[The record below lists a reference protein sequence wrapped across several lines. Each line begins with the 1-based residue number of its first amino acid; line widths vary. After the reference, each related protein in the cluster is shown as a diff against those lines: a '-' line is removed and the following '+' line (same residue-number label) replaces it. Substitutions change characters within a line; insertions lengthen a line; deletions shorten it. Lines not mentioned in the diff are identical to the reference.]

1 MFISL
6 TRRVSIAVWKMLK
19 KLNAWALKPYHDA
32 GYVIRRKAT
41 ILYYFCVSLVI
52 LMPFFLTIYA
62 IWIPQRL
69 PIAGPP
75 MLASMAIGLTCLFIL
90 SSGRFYLAGQTL
102 AFVAFLI
109 IALAQYRKLEGEY
122 FTAYSTFI
130 HLFAIP
136 ILVVGLFGRK
146 RYILPMY
153 AVMVIANVVFFGLL
167 RPKIDGEYLIAAQV
181 GLMTSVIALTLITTL
196 LYLLRNVMDSAV
208 TEVEKTNASLN
219 RFVPTEFLQLLNRKN
234 IHEVGLGDHTEQ
246 EMTIL
251 FADIRNFTGIS
262 ETLSPAENFS
272 FINDYLSVMGP
283 IIRENNGFIDKYIGD
298 AVMALFPSSAEDAL
312 EAALAMHD
320 RVSEWN
326 QRRAQHNYAAV
337 KIGIGIHQGR
347 VMLGTIGEHQRM
359 DGTVIADAVNLASR
373 IESLTKNYG
382 AGTLISD
389 FSWQSVKDK
398 HKYDSR
404 LVDRVAVKGKNEPV
418 DLIEVFN
425 SDVDDLR
432 KLKLRQKAAFAAA
445 LDLYRRGNFS
455 DAKNAFLQLA
465 AENAHDRTLRLYLE
479 RIERYIQYPPR
490 EWLGF
495 EVLTEK

>member
-6 TRRVSIAVWKMLK
+6 TRRLSIALWEMLK

-90 SSGRFYLAGQTL
+90 SRGRFYVAGQTL

-167 RPKIDGEYLIAAQV
+167 RPKIEGEYLIAAQV

-196 LYLLRNVMDSAV
+196 LFLLRNVMDSAV

-219 RFVPTEFLQLLNRKN
+219 RFVPTEFLQLLNRNN
-234 IHEVGLGDHTEQ
+234 IHEVGLGDHTER

-298 AVMALFPSSAEDAL
+298 AILALFFNSADAAR
-312 EAALAMHD
+312 AAIAMH
-320 RVSEWN
+320 EML
-326 QRRAQHNYAAV
+326 QRFNAQFIDGIFPEIR
-337 KIGIGIHQGR
+337 IGIGIHTGR
-347 VMLGTIGEHQRM
+347 IMLGTIGEVRRM
-359 DGTVIADAVNLASR
+359 ENTVISDTVNAASR
-373 IESLTKNYG
+373 IESLTKKLG
-382 AGTLISD
+382 AAILLSGESLSQIP
-389 FSWQSVKDK
+389 KDD
-398 HKYDSR
+398 YRTR
-404 LVDRVAVKGKNEPV
+404 LVDVAPLRGKTQVLRIFELLNPLPEERQLQLLANAPIFEEGITAMRAGRLDEAQNLFKQCLSTV
-418 DLIEVFN
+418 EKDGAALHHLRLIEKTR
-425 SDVDDLR
+425 L
-432 KLKLRQKAAFAAA
+432 LKSHK
-445 LDLYRRGNFS
+445 S
-455 DAKNAFLQLA
+455 
-465 AENAHDRTLRLYLE
+465 E
-479 RIERYIQYPPR
+479 P
-490 EWLGF
+490 
-495 EVLTEK
+495 

>member
-6 TRRVSIAVWKMLK
+6 TRRLSIANWEMLQ
-19 KLNAWALKPYHDA
+19 KLNAWALKPYYDA

-41 ILYYFCVSLVI
+41 ILYYFCVSLVL
-52 LMPFFLTIYA
+52 LMPLFLVIYA
-62 IWIPQRL
+62 IWIPHRL

-90 SSGRFYLAGQTL
+90 SRGRFYIAGQTL

-153 AVMVIANVVFFGLL
+153 ALMVIANVLFFALL
-167 RPKIDGEYLIAAQV
+167 RPKIDGEYLTAAQV

-196 LYLLRNVMDSAV
+196 LFLLRNVMDSAV

-298 AVMALFPSSAEDAL
+298 AILALFFNSADAAR
-312 EAALAMHD
+312 AAVAMH
-320 RVSEWN
+320 EML
-326 QRRAQHNYAAV
+326 QRFNAQFIDGIFPEIR
-337 KIGIGIHQGR
+337 IGIGIHTGR
-347 VMLGTIGEHQRM
+347 IMLGTIGEVRRM
-359 DGTVIADAVNLASR
+359 ENTVISDTVNAASR
-373 IESLTKNYG
+373 IESLTKKLG
-382 AGTLISD
+382 AAILLSGESLA
-389 FSWQSVKDK
+389 QVPKDD
-398 HKYDSR
+398 YRIR
-404 LVDRVAVKGKNEPV
+404 LVDVAQLRGKTQTLKIYELLNPLPEERQHQLLANAEDFEKGIEAMRAGRFDEAVTLFEKCLAKVPA
-418 DLIEVFN
+418 DGAAQHHLRLIEKTRLLK
-425 SDVDDLR
+425 SR
-432 KLKLRQKAAFAAA
+432 KA
-445 LDLYRRGNFS
+445 
-455 DAKNAFLQLA
+455 
-465 AENAHDRTLRLYLE
+465 T
-479 RIERYIQYPPR
+479 
-490 EWLGF
+490 
-495 EVLTEK
+495 